1 MVRIS
6 SALGL
11 CLLGMTVG
19 AHFFIVHNA
28 FSSKNDEIVAT
39 HESHWEHPNELVQYR
54 QNQILKNDFPIDL
67 YELESLIFALQFDQ
81 QDQVIPASL
90 NYLKLNLLA
99 DANTQLSQAQLE
111 HFKYWLSRV
120 TTQQRRDSLQVL
132 VDSFTQYQKA
142 VSELSTQELLREA
155 SVNQQ
160 LLLLTEVE
168 RLQSVYFSPEWIK
181 VLFKEQNLT
190 KRYLLKRTSVRR
202 NSTLS
207 DDEKAKAMARLQTQY
222 KLALDNHKNEVRQ

>member
-1 MVRIS
+1 MVRIN

-11 CLLGMTVG
+11 CLLSMAVG
-19 AHFFIVHNA
+19 AHFFIVHNV
-28 FSSKNDEIVAT
+28 FSAKNNENVAA
-39 HESHWEHPNELVQYR
+39 HDSYWQHPKELVQYS
-54 QNQILKNDFPIDL
+54 QNQILKNDFPINL
-67 YELESLIFALQFDQ
+67 YELESLIFGLQFYQ
-81 QDQVIPASL
+81 QVQVIPASL